1 MTRDDYKAALQSKG
15 FKFEKTILSYPRR
28 RGDEDIYTNKP
39 KYKYTFRI
47 SRAFE
52 DDPLYGLYVGVGDQ
66 FRYLD
71 NLVKHDVDA
80 EDWGEKS
87 LP

>member
-1 MTRDDYKAALQSKG
+1 MASKKDACKTLVIEDWKQRMTRDDYKAALQSKG

-28 RGDEDIYTNKP
+28 RGEEDIYTNKP
-39 KYKYTFRI
+39 KYKYTFRV

-66 FRYLD
+66 
-71 NLVKHDVDA
+71 
-80 EDWGEKS
+80 
-87 LP
+87 